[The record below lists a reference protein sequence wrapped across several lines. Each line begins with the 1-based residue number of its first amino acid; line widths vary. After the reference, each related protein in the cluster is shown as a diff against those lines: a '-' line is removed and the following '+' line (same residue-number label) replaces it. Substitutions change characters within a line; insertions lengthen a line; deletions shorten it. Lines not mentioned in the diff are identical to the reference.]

1 MTMEES
7 PPPAHRRL
15 ANLLTALVH
24 HARWSWR
31 FGRFGFRSRL
41 AKPDLLTRPRAI
53 HIGRR
58 VLIGKGARLEAVGGD
73 QHEPTPQIEIG
84 DHTSIQMYFHCGA
97 ASRVRIGREVLIA
110 SRVHI
115 TDHDH
120 RTDDPQVTPRR
131 SRELV
136 TRPVTIGDGA
146 WLGEGCVILKGVT
159 IGSRAVIGANAVV
172 TRDVPARAVVAGVPA
187 KLIRMLPI

>member
-1 MTMEES
+1 MDDC
-7 PPPAHRRL
+7 PPPLLRRL
-15 ANLLTALVH
+15 ANLFTALIH

-31 FGRFGFRSRL
+31 FGQFGFRSRL
-41 AKPDLLTRPRAI
+41 AQPDLLTRPRAI

-58 VLIGKGARLEAVGGD
+58 VLIGKGARLEAVGDG
-73 QHEPTPQIEIG
+73 QQGESPQIEIG

-120 RTDDPQVTPRR
+120 RTDDPQAPPRR

-159 IGSRAVIGANAVV
+159 IGNRAVIGANAVV

-187 KLIRMLPI
+187 RLIRMLPV